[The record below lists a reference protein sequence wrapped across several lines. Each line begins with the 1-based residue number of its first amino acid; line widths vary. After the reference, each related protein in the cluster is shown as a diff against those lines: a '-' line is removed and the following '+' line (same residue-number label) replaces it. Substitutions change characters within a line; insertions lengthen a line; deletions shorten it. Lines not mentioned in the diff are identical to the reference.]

1 MVRKAWTGPRRTV
14 AALALC
20 AALGVAGCGD
30 DEEAA
35 SGSSGGSG
43 DSSALKLGLTV
54 GNSFEVAMAPQIAK
68 DEGIF
73 EKHGLDVEIV
83 AFQGGADLVKALAGG
98 AVDVGLGTGFDGVAA
113 AAQGVP
119 MKVFAG
125 YMTESPMYFAAK
137 KGGKVKDLDSL
148 KGAKF
153 GVTRFGSLTD
163 FAARVTADAKGLD
176 PKKDMEI
183 VAIGGAP
190 EQMAAIKQGAT
201 DVFVFGIDVP
211 AQLEA
216 QGEAE
221 IIGSFAEVFPGAQ
234 HGVFEAGE
242 KWLSENKETAKKLL
256 AAYFET
262 VEWMEANPDE
272 VKAAAVEFLNI
283 TPEVAERTYEEIM
296 PLYSRDGALNVEGLK
311 KTAEMLPELDVAD
324 EVPDVDALIEPGLA
338 PGT

>member
-1 MVRKAWTGPRRTV
+1 
-14 AALALC
+14 
-20 AALGVAGCGD
+20 
-30 DEEAA
+30 
-35 SGSSGGSG
+35 
-43 DSSALKLGLTV
+43 
-54 GNSFEVAMAPQIAK
+54 
-68 DEGIF
+68 
-73 EKHGLDVEIV
+73 
-83 AFQGGADLVKALAGG
+83 
-98 AVDVGLGTGFDGVAA
+98 
-113 AAQGVP
+113 
-119 MKVFAG
+119 
-125 YMTESPMYFAAK
+125 
-137 KGGKVKDLDSL
+137 
-148 KGAKF
+148 
-153 GVTRFGSLTD
+153 
-163 FAARVTADAKGLD
+163 
-176 PKKDMEI
+176 MEI

-242 KWLSENKETAKKLL
+242 KWLAENKETAKKLL

-272 VKAAAVEFLNI
+272 VKAAAVEFLNL